1 MVIGCLLRDI
11 ARELRNLHI
20 TRKVLLEARVDHLA
34 LTRLQTVRDVRN
46 RPLDIFGTKVGHITM
61 DEIRDTQGL
70 HGPVRNSWR
79 RIGHVLSQP
88 RLSIIR
94 KRLGKGQVH
103 RLIRFWIRIECDR
116 ELFNLLE
123 IFFGLCTGRSSETL
137 VVFDRT
143 ARGLC
148 RPELLLREEPD
159 LSSLDNRSD
168 HRNHKTH
175 LDKLW
180 PIDVKHIKDQTL
192 DVAPIQIRIGHNHQ
206 AAVSEVL
213 Q

>member
-61 DEIRDTQGL
+61 DEIRYTQGF
-70 HGPVRNSWR
+70 HRPVRNSWR
-79 RIGHVLSQP
+79 RIGHVFGQP

-103 RLIRFWIRIECDR
+103 
-116 ELFNLLE
+116 
-123 IFFGLCTGRSSETL
+123 
-137 VVFDRT
+137 
-143 ARGLC
+143 
-148 RPELLLREEPD
+148 
-159 LSSLDNRSD
+159 
-168 HRNHKTH
+168 
-175 LDKLW
+175 
-180 PIDVKHIKDQTL
+180 
-192 DVAPIQIRIGHNHQ
+192 
-206 AAVSEVL
+206 
-213 Q
+213 